1 MLTDI
6 PCTLAV
12 MSLSTE
18 TVCVTYVM
26 KWCCR
31 TTCRL
36 RDCEYLHPH
45 RSSHSRMQQTDL
57 YSILSH
63 LKKN

>member
-45 RSSHSRMQQTDL
+45 RSSHSHAANRPL
-57 YSILSH
+57 FYSIT
-63 LKKN
+63 LKKK